1 MAKFDVNKKTNVI
14 ETVKKYVQSRPVIIP
29 NDKYEAYAIELKK
42 TRDNLRTHKI
52 INYIFGIS
60 LTITLTLLITR

>member
-1 MAKFDVNKKTNVI
+1 MAKFDINKKTNVI

-42 TRDNLRTHKI
+42 TRNQLKK
-52 INYIFGIS
+52 YVIFN
-60 LTITLTLLITR
+60 TILIVILIVLVTLNFK